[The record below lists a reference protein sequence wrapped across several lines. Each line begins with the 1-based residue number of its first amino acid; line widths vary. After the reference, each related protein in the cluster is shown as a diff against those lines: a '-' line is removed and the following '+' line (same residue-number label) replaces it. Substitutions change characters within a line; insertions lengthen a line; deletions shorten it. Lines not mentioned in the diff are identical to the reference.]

1 MGIEWCSCGRKF
13 SLLGGAVLGTGK
25 NSPAREKWP
34 VFVDCGHAGR
44 VLYRL
49 GFEVGVV
56 GRVLYRLGWWL
67 GGGVPVMGIEWCSCG
82 RKFSLLGGA
91 ALETR
96 KSSPCSGKMARFW
109 CFWACWA
116 SFFAVWPGL
125 GCCWASFFA
134 RERLEGRAGRTFS
147 RGNGWR
153 GVLGE
158 FFRGLAKIGLLLG
171 KLFCAGTVGGAR
183 WANFFARER
192 LDGLAGRTF
201 SRSGVIRPPARAPR
215 GANRQQLADDGLL
228 FRHADDAGALAQ
240 GQGRGHGHGAG
251 AAREHEENQHVFGAH
266 GQDWGDAGGQADG
279 REC

>member
-1 MGIEWCSCGRKF
+1 MVGTIQAFRVSLWITTRGRD
-13 SLLGGAVLGTGK
+13 SLWTTSGCRSITKVCVLCCVCL
-25 NSPAREKWP
+25 ARVCLNYTLSVES
-34 VFVDCGHAGR
+34 A
-44 VLYRL
+44 
-49 GFEVGVV
+49 
-56 GRVLYRLGWWL
+56 
-67 GGGVPVMGIEWCSCG
+67 
-82 RKFSLLGGA
+82 
-91 ALETR
+91 R
-96 KSSPCSGKMARFW
+96 KSSPCGVNWFGKREK
-109 CFWACWA
+109 
-116 SFFAVWPGL
+116 VRP
-125 GCCWASFFA
+125 A
-134 RERLEGRAGRTFS
+134 RENWLDFGVFGRVGR
-147 RGNGWR
+147 
-153 GVLGE
+153 V
-158 FFRGLAKIGLLLG
+158 FRGLAKIGLLLG